1 MDPVRCGTQNRL
13 GGVLWFFVRKTLACF
28 LLHWSWIYITTT
40 ITHQYTPTH
49 TQETMLGFRIASTT
63 VLVTALLAWTMPETQ
78 ARFTPIVTYAPM
90 TKVTDVAA
98 LDLDQNELERQLGVG
113 ALNNARAVYERGGNS
128 LSIANL
134 TLVNPPGP
142 MSYPQG
148 TQVLGRTK
156 GSANTTVLGILVD
169 ESVTWGANP
178 GNVTIHVQYV
188 TSTNQK
194 TYSDC
199 QSGGLW
205 TFSEANLNGCKCQ
218 RTGTLRLLP
227 VARVIFTDS
236 PFAVPLA
243 SSRGK
248 SYPRLQ

>member
-1 MDPVRCGTQNRL
+1 
-13 GGVLWFFVRKTLACF
+13 
-28 LLHWSWIYITTT
+28 
-40 ITHQYTPTH
+40 
-49 TQETMLGFRIASTT
+49 
-63 VLVTALLAWTMPETQ
+63 MPETQ

-98 LDLDQNELERQLGVG
+98 LDLDQNELERQLGLG

-169 ESVTWGANP
+169 ESVTWGALP

-227 VARVIFTDS
+227 VARAIFTDS